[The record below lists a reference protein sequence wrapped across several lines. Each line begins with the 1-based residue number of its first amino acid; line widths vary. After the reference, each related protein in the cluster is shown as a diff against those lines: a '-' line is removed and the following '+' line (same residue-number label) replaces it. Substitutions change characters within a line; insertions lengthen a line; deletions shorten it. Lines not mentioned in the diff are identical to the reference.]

1 MRGVLWGGNI
11 NGGAKMLIKG
21 VSRLCD
27 SCVYKL
33 SSAKYFSNIFSL
45 ACVLC
50 ICRGKLMNPY
60 LFSIVND
67 YAVNQKCGNNNFFR

>member
-1 MRGVLWGGNI
+1 MRAILWGGSI
-11 NGGAKMLIKG
+11 NGGAEMLIKG

-27 SCVYKL
+27 SCVNKL
-33 SSAKYFSNIFSL
+33 SNAKYFSNIFSL

-50 ICRGKLMNPY
+50 ICRRKLMNPE

-67 YAVNQKCGNNNFFR
+67 YAVNQ

>member
-1 MRGVLWGGNI
+1 
-11 NGGAKMLIKG
+11 MLIKG
-21 VSRLCD
+21 VSRLCG

-33 SSAKYFSNIFSL
+33 SNAKYFSNIFIL

-50 ICRGKLMNPY
+50 IYRRKLVNPC

-67 YAVNQKCGNNNFFR
+67 YTVNQ